1 MIIIDIFCA
10 DFFPVDM
17 RAKGMSIS
25 SATNWIMN
33 FTVAMVTPVMFN
45 SIRWK
50 TYIVFMCFCI
60 VGLLYSIFILPELK
74 GKSLEDIDQVFGDK
88 SGAEDQRRRER
99 IAQQIG
105 LDKVARDVQHIDN
118 DPEASAGAE
127 KKQMRD
133 L

>member
-1 MIIIDIFCA
+1 
-10 DFFPVDM
+10 M

-33 FTVAMVTPVMFN
+33 FTVAMVTPVMFKT
-45 SIRWK
+45 IRWK

-74 GKSLEDIDQVFGDK
+74 GKSLEDIDRVFGDK

-105 LDKVARDVQHIDN
+105 LDKVAQEVQHVDN
-118 DPEASAGAE
+118 DPEMGGGAE
-127 KKQMRD
+127 KRHMRD